1 MLNGVL
7 VATGLVLVSLLT
19 IAIPIVHFISVPL
32 GPFVAGLI
40 GGGVAKADEGQIVKF
55 GLYVGAV
62 MAVPAGIMIV
72 VGFVVDLGDP
82 WNILIP
88 LVGVAVVPYV
98 WWAVTIGALGSYL
111 MRRNEAKEAAQNTP
125 TE

>member
-7 VATGLVLVSLLT
+7 VATGLALVSLLT
-19 IAIPIVHFISVPL
+19 IAIPIVHFVSVPL

-55 GLYVGAV
+55 GLYVGAL
-62 MAVPAGIMIV
+62 MAVPAAVTIAI
-72 VGFVVDLGDP
+72 GFMVDMGEP

-88 LVGVAVVPYV
+88 VIGIIVVPYT

-111 MRRNEAKEAAQNTP
+111 MRRGEAKQAAQNRP
-125 TE
+125 AE

>member
-19 IAIPIVHFISVPL
+19 IAIPIVHFITVPF

-55 GLYVGAV
+55 GLYVGA
-62 MAVPAGIMIV
+62 MLAIPAVITVAIGLIV
-72 VGFVVDLGDP
+72 DMGDP
-82 WNILIP
+82 WNLLIP
-88 LVGVAVVPYV
+88 LAGIVIVPYA

-111 MRRNEAKEAAQNTP
+111 MRRGEAKQAAQNKP

>member
-32 GPFVAGLI
+32 GPFAAGLI

-55 GLYVGAV
+55 GLYVGAMLAIPAVV
-62 MAVPAGIMIV
+62 MIA
-72 VGFVVDLGDP
+72 VGFIVDWTP
-82 WNILIP
+82 
-88 LVGVAVVPYV
+88 
-98 WWAVTIGALGSYL
+98 IGA
-111 MRRNEAKEAAQNTP
+111 RD
-125 TE
+125 

>member
-7 VATGLVLVSLLT
+7 IATGLVLVSLLT
-19 IAIPIVHFISVPL
+19 IAIPIVHFVSVPL

-55 GLYVGAV
+55 GLYVGAL
-62 MAVPAGIMIV
+62 MAVPAV
-72 VGFVVDLGDP
+72 VTISIGFMVDMGEP

-88 LVGVAVVPYV
+88 VIGIIVVPYT

-111 MRRNEAKEAAQNTP
+111 MRRGEAKQAAQNRP
-125 TE
+125 AE

>member
-1 MLNGVL
+1 MLKGVL

-40 GGGVAKADEGQIVKF
+40 GGSVAKADEGQIVKF
-55 GLYVGAV
+55 GLYVGAL
-62 MAVPAGIMIV
+62 MAVPAVVTIAIGFMIDM
-72 VGFVVDLGDP
+72 GEP

-88 LVGVAVVPYV
+88 VIGIIVVPYT

-111 MRRNEAKEAAQNTP
+111 MRRSEAKQAAQNAP
-125 TE
+125 PK

>member
-7 VATGLVLVSLLT
+7 IATGLVLVSLLT
-19 IAIPIVHFISVPL
+19 IAIPIVHFVSVPL

-55 GLYVGAV
+55 GLYVGAL
-62 MAVPAGIMIV
+62 MAVPAALTISI
-72 VGFVVDLGDP
+72 GFMVDMGEP

-88 LVGVAVVPYV
+88 VIGIIVVPYT

-111 MRRNEAKEAAQNTP
+111 MRRGEAKQAAQNRP
-125 TE
+125 AE

>member
-32 GPFVAGLI
+32 GPFAAGLI

-55 GLYVGAV
+55 GLYVGAMLAIPAAV
-62 MAVPAGIMIV
+62 MIAIGFIV
-72 VGFVVDLGDP
+72 DWGEP

-88 LVGVAVVPYV
+88 LAGIVIVPYA

-111 MRRNEAKEAAQNTP
+111 MRRGEAKAAAQNKP
-125 TE
+125 AE

>member
-1 MLNGVL
+1 
-7 VATGLVLVSLLT
+7 
-19 IAIPIVHFISVPL
+19 
-32 GPFVAGLI
+32 
-40 GGGVAKADEGQIVKF
+40 
-55 GLYVGAV
+55 
-62 MAVPAGIMIV
+62 MIV

>member
-7 VATGLVLVSLLT
+7 VATGLVLASLLT
-19 IAIPIVHFISVPL
+19 IGIPIVHFISVPL

-55 GLYVGAV
+55 GLYVGAL
-62 MAVPAGIMIV
+62 MAIPAAVTIAI
-72 VGFVVDLGDP
+72 GFMVDMGDP

-88 LVGVAVVPYV
+88 VVGIIVVPYT

-111 MRRNEAKEAAQNTP
+111 MRRGEARQAAQNKSA
-125 TE
+125 E

>member
-72 VGFVVDLGDP
+72 VGFLVDLGDP

>member
-19 IAIPIVHFISVPL
+19 IAIPIVHFVSVPL

-55 GLYVGAV
+55 GLYVGAL
-62 MAVPAGIMIV
+62 MAVPAAVTIAI
-72 VGFVVDLGDP
+72 GFMVDMGEP

-88 LVGVAVVPYV
+88 VIGIIVVPYT

>member
-19 IAIPIVHFISVPL
+19 IGIPIVHFITVPF

-55 GLYVGAV
+55 GFYVGAMLAIPAAITV
-62 MAVPAGIMIV
+62 AIGLMVDMGEPWNLLIPVAGIVI
-72 VGFVVDLGDP
+72 
-82 WNILIP
+82 
-88 LVGVAVVPYV
+88 VPYA

-111 MRRNEAKEAAQNTP
+111 MRRGEAKEAARNKP
-125 TE
+125 AE

>member
-7 VATGLVLVSLLT
+7 IATGLVLVSLLT
-19 IAIPIVHFISVPL
+19 IAIPIVHFVSVPL

-55 GLYVGAV
+55 GLYVGAL
-62 MAVPAGIMIV
+62 MAVPAAVTISI
-72 VGFVVDLGDP
+72 GFMVDMGEP

-88 LVGVAVVPYV
+88 VIGIIVVPYT

-111 MRRNEAKEAAQNTP
+111 MRRGEAKQAAQNRP
-125 TE
+125 AE

>member
-19 IAIPIVHFISVPL
+19 IAIPIVHFVSVPL

-55 GLYVGAV
+55 GLYVGAL
-62 MAVPAGIMIV
+62 MAVPAAVTIAI
-72 VGFVVDLGDP
+72 GFMVDMGEP

-88 LVGVAVVPYV
+88 VIGIIVVPYT

-111 MRRNEAKEAAQNTP
+111 MRRGEAKQAAQNRP
-125 TE
+125 AE

>member
-19 IAIPIVHFISVPL
+19 IGVPIVHFISVPL

-55 GLYVGAV
+55 GLYVGAL
-62 MAVPAGIMIV
+62 MAIPAGITIG
-72 VGFVVDLGDP
+72 VGFLVDFGDP
-82 WNILIP
+82 WSILLPVLGI
-88 LVGVAVVPYV
+88 AIVPYT

-111 MRRNEAKEAAQNTP
+111 MRRGEAKREAENQISK
-125 TE
+125 

>member
-19 IAIPIVHFISVPL
+19 IAIPIVHFVSVPL
-32 GPFVAGLI
+32 GPCVAGLI

-55 GLYVGAV
+55 GLYVGAL
-62 MAVPAGIMIV
+62 MAVPAAVTIAI
-72 VGFVVDLGDP
+72 GFMVDMGEP

-88 LVGVAVVPYV
+88 VIGIIVVPYT

-111 MRRNEAKEAAQNTP
+111 MRRGEAKQAAQNRP
-125 TE
+125 AE

>member
-19 IAIPIVHFISVPL
+19 IAIPIVHFVSVPL

-55 GLYVGAV
+55 GLYVGAL
-62 MAVPAGIMIV
+62 MAVPAAVTIII
-72 VGFVVDLGDP
+72 GFMVDMGEP

-88 LVGVAVVPYV
+88 VIGIIVVPYT

-111 MRRNEAKEAAQNTP
+111 MRRGEGKQAARNRP
-125 TE
+125 AE

>member
-55 GLYVGAV
+55 GLYVGAL
-62 MAVPAGIMIV
+62 MAVPAV
-72 VGFVVDLGDP
+72 VAIAIGFMVDMGEP

-88 LVGVAVVPYV
+88 VIGIIVVPYT

-111 MRRNEAKEAAQNTP
+111 MRRGEAKQAAQNAP
-125 TE
+125 PK